1 MRFPK
6 GHSLKEIAELLSI
19 EFRGNPDLNL
29 TGLNEI
35 HVVEE
40 GDIVFSDHPKY
51 YQKAI
56 DSNASC
62 VLLDQEVEFP
72 EGKGHSSNKPAL
84 RRFYSFDPAF

>member
-40 GDIVFSDHPKY
+40 GDIVF
-51 YQKAI
+51 
-56 DSNASC
+56 
-62 VLLDQEVEFP
+62 
-72 EGKGHSSNKPAL
+72 L
-84 RRFYSFDPAF
+84 RPS